1 MTRRAK
7 SVPGEEA
14 LIRGYLAPL
23 AAGFPGAYG
32 LKDDCATIAPSPGHE
47 LVVKTDPIA
56 EGVHFLP
63 SDPPADIAWKA
74 LAVNVSDLVA
84 KGARPVAYLMAL
96 SFPQAPTASWMREF
110 ARGLGEAQAAFGIAL
125 AGGDTDKRPGPVTI
139 SITVFGELPA
149 GTMVRRGAAQAG
161 DRILVSGTLGGSALG
176 LATLRAEAGG
186 PQPPPEL
193 ALTAAERDD
202 LVARYRRPQPRLSL
216 APVLR
221 AHARAAMDLSDG
233 IVKDLGRMI
242 RASGCGAVIEAARL
256 PLSPPVARLLA
267 IAPKLFAKI
276 VSAGD
281 DYEVLAACAPESA
294 AAFIQGAR
302 DAGAPLT
309 DVGEMTDGRDLVVRD
324 ASGAPLDVADAGYD
338 HF

>member
-1 MTRRAK
+1 MTRAAK
-7 SVPGEEA
+7 SVSGEEA
-14 LIRGYLAPL
+14 LIQGFLAPL

-32 LKDDCATIAPSPGHE
+32 LRDDCATIAPSPGHE
-47 LVVKTDPIA
+47 LVVKTDPVA
-56 EGVHFLP
+56 EGVHFLS

-74 LAVNVSDLVA
+74 LAVNVSDLAA

-96 SFPQAPTASWMREF
+96 SFPQAPTAAWMEDF

-139 SITVFGELPA
+139 SITVFGELPV
-149 GTMVRRGAAQAG
+149 GTMVRRGAAQPG
-161 DRILVSGTLGGSALG
+161 DRILVSGTLGASALG
-176 LATLRAEAGG
+176 LAVLRAQAGG
-186 PQPPPEL
+186 EPLPPQL
-193 ALTAAERDD
+193 ALTTAERDEA
-202 LVARYRRPQPRLSL
+202 VARYRRPQPRLAL

-242 RASGCGAVIEAARL
+242 RVSGCGAVIAADRL
-256 PLSPPVARLLA
+256 PLSPPVARRLA
-267 IAPKLFAKI
+267 LAPEQLASI
-276 VSAGD
+276 ISAGD

-294 AAFIQGAR
+294 AAFIQAAR
-302 DAGAPLT
+302 AVGVPMT
-309 DVGEMTDGRDLVVRD
+309 DIGEMTDGRDLVMRD
-324 ASGAPLDVADAGYD
+324 AAGAAIDVANAGYD

>member
-1 MTRRAK
+1 MTRAAK
-7 SVPGEEA
+7 SVSGEEA
-14 LIRGYLAPL
+14 LIQGFLAPL

-56 EGVHFLP
+56 EGVHFLTC
-63 SDPPADIAWKA
+63 DPPADIAWKA

-84 KGARPVAYLMAL
+84 KGARPIAYLMAL
-96 SFPQAPTASWMREF
+96 SFPQAPAEEWLADF
-110 ARGLGEAQAAFGIAL
+110 AHGLGEAQAAFGIQL

-139 SITVFGELPA
+139 SITVLGEVPA
-149 GTMVRRGAAQAG
+149 GTMVRRGAARPG
-161 DRILVSGTLGGSALG
+161 DRILVSGTLGDSALG

-186 PQPPPEL
+186 PPLTPQL
-193 ALTAAERDD
+193 ALSAAERDD
-202 LVARYRRPQPRLSL
+202 LVGRYRRPQPRLAL

-233 IVKDLGRMI
+233 IVKDLGRML
-242 RASGCGAVIEAARL
+242 RVSGCGAVIEAARL
-256 PLSPPVARLLA
+256 PLSAPVARLLA
-267 IAPKLFAKI
+267 LTPEELARI

-294 AAFIQGAR
+294 GAFIQTAR
-302 DAGAPLT
+302 AAGVPLT
-309 DVGEMTDGRDLVVRD
+309 DIGEMTDGGDLLVRD
-324 ASGAPLDVADAGYD
+324 AAGAAIDVADAGYD